1 MKWRDV
7 CREYSEKSGLPYEEV
22 VKAYQS
28 YWQVVIE
35 AIEGHDL
42 DKDGHI
48 RLFGL
53 GGFCFKP
60 GRALR
65 EKYLSSDAY
74 KAKLKNKKG
83 NNHAEDKESGSDV
96 Q

>member
-7 CREYSEKSGLPYEEV
+7 CREYSEKSGIPYEEV
-22 VKAYQS
+22 IKAYQS

-35 AIEGHDL
+35 AIDGHDL

-60 GRALR
+60 GRVLR
-65 EKYLSSDAY
+65 EKYLASEAY
-74 KAKLKNKKG
+74 KMKRKKG
-83 NNHAEDKESGSDV
+83 KNHAEDKESGSDV